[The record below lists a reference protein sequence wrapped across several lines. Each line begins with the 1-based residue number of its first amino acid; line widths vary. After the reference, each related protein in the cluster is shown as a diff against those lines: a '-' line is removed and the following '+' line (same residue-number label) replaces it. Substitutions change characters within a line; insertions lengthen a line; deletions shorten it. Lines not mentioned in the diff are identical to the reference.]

1 MSEKNKASDALQPK
15 SRSAQADFAET
26 ESFPP
31 LQAGEGVPAKRA
43 GVRSTPAD
51 IADCYTFTRFLGRGT
66 QGSVYAAERKS
77 DGLPVAIKV
86 LQINSIQ
93 NWKEYELFWREAET
107 LQSLDIP
114 GVATFYEAIEK
125 LDEEQPHAYL
135 VQQLIRGKTLAD
147 TIKSGVR
154 FSIQNV
160 FSLAIQIIDI
170 LENLHHHDPA
180 IIHRDIKPSNI
191 LYNEQFHEVYLIDF
205 GAVAH
210 PQKRDGGSTVAG
222 TFGYMPPEQIF
233 GNIAIQSD
241 FYALGA
247 TMLHMLTG
255 IFPGEISAQVYQI
268 DIPAI
273 LREKAPDASP
283 NMAALLASMLSAD
296 IDKRPPTAA
305 QLCKSLDH
313 VLAYPK
319 DGIWQKIS
327 EKFAAMDNNFH
338 RMMRVETIGN
348 ADNNPRKERWRRIK
362 KFVAHPLWKT
372 TKVTIQYSY
381 IKQNNSE
388 ANAQEN
394 SIKEHVIEYTFEAHK
409 RTWKGTAEIS
419 KIQINC
425 PAPCL
430 VRYDRLFPN
439 NNMLFAIE

>member
-1 MSEKNKASDALQPK
+1 MSKQPILPQSIAFDYEILK
-15 SRSAQADFAET
+15 KI
-26 ESFPP
+26 
-31 LQAGEGVPAKRA
+31 GEGACGETWLLQHRIEKKRA
-43 GVRSTPAD
+43 VLK
-51 IADCYTFTRFLGRGT
+51 FLKLQLAGDL
-66 QGSVYAAERKS
+66 K
-77 DGLPVAIKV
+77 AI
-86 LQINSIQ
+86 
-93 NWKEYELFWREAET
+93 ELFEREAKLLQSVSVRGIPKFYGHFTDEEGNGCLLQEYIPYPSLQTLLDGGKKFTERET
-107 LQSLDIP
+107 LHI
-114 GVATFYEAIEK
+114 ARRIAAI
-125 LDEEQPHAYL
+125 LL
-135 VQQLIRGKTLAD
+135 QLQTQY
-147 TIKSGVR
+147 S
-154 FSIQNV
+154 
-160 FSLAIQIIDI
+160 
-170 LENLHHHDPA
+170 PP

-255 IFPGEISAQVYQI
+255 RFPGEISAQVYQI
-268 DIPAI
+268 DVHAI

-283 NMAALLASMLSAD
+283 NMTALLASMLSAD

-305 QLCKSLDH
+305 QLCKSLNH

-362 KFVAHPLWKT
+362 KIVAHPLWKT
-372 TKVTIQYSY
+372 TKGTIQYSH

-388 ANAQEN
+388 ANVQEN
-394 SIKEHVIEYTFEAHK
+394 SIKELVIEYTFEAHK

-419 KIQINC
+419 KIQINY

-430 VRYDRLFPN
+430 IRYDRLFPS
-439 NNMLFAIE
+439 NNMLFAIEKNAKI